1 MEANNWDPWMAPLA
15 LISAF
20 VLANIAAVIVDIPAL
35 LLGAKI
41 EGGSPSPGLLNADT
55 FVQDA
60 VFVACAVLFAR
71 VGGRTV
77 RASQFGLRRPDT
89 GWKAAIGR
97 IALLAVALL
106 IFSAIWA
113 AAFHVEKEKLLKELG
128 VDQST
133 LLLLLSAALT
143 CVVAPICEELLFR
156 GFIFAALR
164 NWRGT
169 GPAAIITG
177 LMFGAL
183 HVLSAP
189 ALDLVPLAALGFGL
203 CLLYRYT
210 GSLYPCIVAHS
221 LNNSL
226 AFGSLEGWG
235 WQTLALML
243 AALAIIGLL
252 VLVLMRAGLIAT
264 GTPAAATE
272 VSAVTPGG

>member
-1 MEANNWDPWMAPLA
+1 MAPLA
-15 LISAF
+15 LLSAF
-20 VLANIAAVIVDIPAL
+20 VLANIAAAVVDIPAL

-41 EGGSPSPGLLNADT
+41 EGSAPSPGLLSVDT

-60 VFVACAVLFAR
+60 VFVACAVGFAR
-71 VGGRTV
+71 IGGRTV
-77 RASQFGLRRPDT
+77 RASQLGLRGPDS
-89 GWKAAIGR
+89 GWKRAAGLIG
-97 IALLAVALL
+97 LLIVAFL
-106 IFSAIWA
+106 IFSLIWG
-113 AAFHVEKEKLLKELG
+113 AAFHVEKEKVLEQLG
-128 VDQST
+128 ADQSA

-169 GPAAIITG
+169 GPAAIIAG
-177 LMFGAL
+177 LLFGAI
-183 HVLSAP
+183 HVFSAP
-189 ALDLVPLAALGFGL
+189 VLDLPPLAALGFGL

-243 AALAIIGLL
+243 AALTIIGLL
-252 VLVLMRAGLIAT
+252 VLALVRIGVIAT
-264 GTPAAATE
+264 ETPAVARKA
-272 VSAVTPGG
+272 SAVAPGG